1 MSCYCWLF
9 GLLVSCPSPPYLQ
22 QQLAAVAAH
31 AAAAQAQQQAHQ
43 VQQQQQQQVQQQ
55 PVLTQRP
62 NALSPLTASQLVLSR
77 NSAQSTVSF
86 AVVRHK
92 SRRQMRRKF
101 REGGLSS
108 SFLFILI
115 CLKDLAGSILICFFL
130 SLFSFSLCFLVPYL
144 FFSLFC
150 LTARRNPSSF
160 TFRSCLYTY
169 FYLLWC
175 TLLLLVFIFL
185 ALFSTLFIKFAP
197 LHPALTYKKKHDAH
211 TFYNRSSNTNP
222 YWMICNAIFLFL

>member
-1 MSCYCWLF
+1 MCCAFETEICDFIHLSLFYIYLQSVSCYCWLF
-9 GLLVSCPSPPYLQ
+9 GLLVSRPSPPYLQ

-92 SRRQMRRKF
+92 SRRQMRRKY
-101 REGGLSS
+101 REGG
-108 SFLFILI
+108 IV
-115 CLKDLAGSILICFFL
+115 FF
-130 SLFSFSLCFLVPYL
+130 F
-144 FFSLFC
+144 FC
-150 LTARRNPSSF
+150 LGGSKVA
-160 TFRSCLYTY
+160 
-169 FYLLWC
+169 
-175 TLLLLVFIFL
+175 
-185 ALFSTLFIKFAP
+185 
-197 LHPALTYKKKHDAH
+197 
-211 TFYNRSSNTNP
+211 
-222 YWMICNAIFLFL
+222 